1 MSNQERIKNRIVSY
15 GMARV
20 DDILFNPNNWRIHS
34 KYQQEAMLDMLEKV
48 GWTQNVMINLT
59 TGNLVDGH
67 LRALLAQKSD
77 ELEIP
82 ATYVEL
88 SEEEEQVVISAFDP
102 IGAMADA
109 DKEKWEEL
117 ITKIK
122 SERDDL
128 EGMLDKIIEENNL
141 FKDTENDGVSL
152 ELFKVTVADPKT
164 QVNNGDVFYLGN
176 RHVLICCSPV
186 FDVPLW
192 IGYLDANMLF
202 VPYASPTTFL
212 SESAQETPV
221 LGLSPEPYICGHILD
236 RYKEVNGD
244 NSVTTN

>member
-128 EGMLDKIIEENNL
+128 EGMLDKIIEENKL
-141 FKDTENDGVSL
+141 FKQTDDDGISLKLL
-152 ELFKVTVADPKT
+152 ELTLGEPKHAVAKGE
-164 QVNNGDVFYLGN
+164 VYYLDN
-176 RHVLICCSPV
+176 HILVCASPV
-186 FDVPLW
+186 DEVELW
-192 IGYLDANMLF
+192 LGLLQPHYWF
-202 VPYASPTTFL
+202 VPYPNPTTFL
-212 SESAQETPV
+212 GDFDITIMAV
-221 LGLSPEPYICGHILD
+221 SPSPYTCGHILD
-236 RYKEVNGD
+236 RWVEIHGEDSIQK
-244 NSVTTN
+244 